1 MIKTVTCKDDIEF
14 PCFLFFSAPT
24 CAPCQVVKKRI
35 FALSKVFDDVK
46 IYEINIQ
53 TSLHV
58 STLFGIK
65 ATPTCITLD
74 KEENILRQVVGEK
87 TEGIYESMMSIISV
101 NKIKGTKRLLGF

>member
-24 CAPCQVVKKRI
+24 CAPCQIVKKRI
-35 FALSKVFDDVK
+35 FALSEIFVDVK

-58 STLFGIK
+58 STLFGVK

-74 KEENILRQVVGEK
+74 KEGNILRQVVGEK
-87 TEGIYESMMSIISV
+87 TKGIYESMFSAISS
-101 NKIKGTKRLLGF
+101 NKIKASKRLLGF

>member
-1 MIKTVTCKDDIEF
+1 MLKTITCKDDIEF

-35 FALSKVFDDVK
+35 FALSKVFSDVK

-58 STLFGIK
+58 SALFNIK

-74 KEENILRQVVGEK
+74 KEENILRQVIGEK
-87 TEGIYESMMSIISV
+87 TEGIYESMMSTISV